1 MRTVCLLAGEK
12 YKDGGRREHSIIIII
27 FRECFSLWYLCEDG
41 KLNYDGWE
49 IGDYRESWL
58 DETIY
63 GG

>member
-12 YKDGGRREHSIIIII
+12 YKDGSRRERSTIIII
-27 FRECFSLWYLCEDG
+27 FRECFSLWYYYEDE
-41 KLNYDGWE
+41 KWDYNGWE
-49 IGDYRESWL
+49 IGDYRKDWI